1 MFNNIEEKTI
11 LPFLIFKNNSK
22 IKDYTFEYLDN
33 TVIKVSYDTDFESDN
48 GLDLDEE
55 GYEEYWAIAFELKEI
70 VKEGKSVPCKV
81 GELFEVNYKNFPYII
96 KSSKGEIVVKN
107 VWYD

>member
-1 MFNNIEEKTI
+1 MFNKIEDKLMIPFMKFKDERGERNFI
-11 LPFLIFKNNSK
+11 LKYS
-22 IKDYTFEYLDN
+22 DN
-33 TVIKVSYDTDFESDN
+33 AVLKVVFDTSYESDN
-48 GLDLDEE
+48 GLDLDEK

-96 KSSKGEIVVKN
+96 KSSTGEIVVRN
-107 VWYD
+107 V

>member
-1 MFNNIEEKTI
+1 MFNKSEEKNI
-11 LPFLIFKNNSK
+11 LPFLVFRNNSK
-22 IKDYTFEYLDN
+22 IKDYIFEYSDN
-33 TVIKVSYDTDFESDN
+33 TVIKVIYDTDFESDN

-70 VKEGKSVPCKV
+70 VKEGNSVPCKI

-96 KSSKGEIVVKN
+96 KSGDGEIVVKN
-107 VWYD
+107 M